1 MTGSAGRTVARAQRS
16 RAVGTAPDTTL
27 WAVLAVALT
36 TVLGLQAVRVFV
48 SDTVFVVDQ
57 SRRTLLAVLMGAA
70 FASPLLAPLVSALTR
85 GRLLQLAAIL
95 LVVAR
100 LGLQFVEWPLGRIVL
115 GALGL
120 AASGWLLIPLLR
132 WRARA
137 GLGIVVGMALDLAIR
152 LARGTVDLP
161 WMPGLGS
168 HLVTGLL
175 LAVFLAT
182 VFLVATDRGPLEPRG
197 AVGLAALGPAFG
209 LAHLVVTNP
218 GFAVV
223 HAERSLVGAGV
234 VLALALLAGIV
245 LSPLVVRHWSGWIG
259 ATVLGGAGFWLAWG
273 SGWLATLGILLA
285 GAGWTLLTAIAA
297 IGGRVQRTPAS
308 TARAALALAVGQLIQ
323 VGLLFR
329 YFTATGD
336 RTIVL
341 ALWIVL
347 ALITALEWPRGWP
360 AGTTALLPHVT
371 LAALVPLAGATLWQ
385 AVDTRV
391 RPPATMLGADLVVMT
406 YNIQSGYDR
415 SQRWNLEAT
424 AQVIEAAQPD
434 IVLLQ
439 EVSRGWLVTVSADQL
454 TWLARRLGMQASWGP
469 ASRDGLWGNA
479 ILTRGQPLETRVIQF
494 RQTQNLRRSAVAV
507 RVGTTQSTIWAVST
521 HLDNPREA
529 TAARLDQLE
538 ELLAFAAPLR
548 PLVLGSDLNA
558 DPESAEIAQL
568 LAHGYRDAAADIGAV
583 APTSADGRRIDY
595 LFVSEPLRVL
605 SGRVPTATAS
615 DHRPVVIRIALE

>member
-1 MTGSAGRTVARAQRS
+1 MTGSAGRTATRAQWS

-48 SDTVFVVDQ
+48 ADTVFVVDQ
-57 SRRTLLAVLMGAA
+57 SRRTLLAVLMAAA
-70 FASPLLAPLVSALTR
+70 FASPLLAPLVSALSR
-85 GRLLQLAAIL
+85 GRLLPLAAAL

-100 LGLQFVEWPLGRIVL
+100 LGLQFVEWPLARIAFA
-115 GALGL
+115 ALGL

-137 GLGIVVGMALDLAIR
+137 GLGIVVGVALDLAVRI
-152 LARGTVDLP
+152 ARDTVDLP

-168 HLVTGLL
+168 HGATGLL
-175 LAVFLAT
+175 LALL
-182 VFLVATDRGPLEPRG
+182 LVTLVLVSTDRGPLEPRG
-197 AVGLAALGPAFG
+197 AVGFAALGPALG
-209 LAHLVVTNP
+209 LAHLAVTNP
-218 GFAVV
+218 GFAAV
-223 HAERSLVGAGV
+223 HTERSLVGAS
-234 VLALALLAGIV
+234 LILTLALLVGLLLLLV
-245 LSPLVVRHWSGWIG
+245 VVRHWSGWIG
-259 ATVLGGAGFWLAWG
+259 ATVLGGVGFWLAWG
-273 SGWLATLGILLA
+273 DGWTATLGLLVA
-285 GAGWTLLTAIAA
+285 GASWTVLTTIAA
-297 IGGRVQRTPAS
+297 IGGRVLRTPAG
-308 TARAALALAVGQLIQ
+308 TARVALALALGQLIQ

-336 RTIVL
+336 RSAVVG
-341 ALWIVL
+341 LWIVL

-371 LAALVPLAGATLWQ
+371 LAVLVPLVGTTVWHALE
-385 AVDTRV
+385 TRD
-391 RPPATMLGADLVVMT
+391 RPPVTVPATDLVVMT

-415 SQRWNLEAT
+415 NRRWDLEAT
-424 AQVIEAAQPD
+424 ARVIEAAQPD

-439 EVSRGWLVTVSADQL
+439 EVSRGWLVTASADQL
-454 TWLARRLGMQASWGP
+454 TWLARRLGMEARWGP

-479 ILTRGQPLETRVIQF
+479 VLTRGQPLETRLIQF
-494 RQTQNLRRSAVAV
+494 RRTENLRRSAVAV
-507 RVGTTQSTIWAVST
+507 RVGTARGTIWVIST

-529 TAARLDQLE
+529 TAVRLDQLE

-548 PLVLGSDLNA
+548 PLVLGGDLNA
-558 DPESAEIAQL
+558 DPGSQEIARL
-568 LAHGYRDAAADIGAV
+568 LAGGYRDAAADIGAV

-595 LFVSEPLRVL
+595 LFLSEPLRVL